1 MRRGLDQPHHD
12 GSELHVSDPHPAL
25 GDTVTVFV
33 RVPDAA
39 RTSSVLLYAVR
50 DGEPEYR
57 EATIDRTG
65 GGEAWW
71 RADIEVHNPVTRYRF
86 LLDAG
91 TPRHRWLTG
100 QGVVTHDPTDWGDF
114 RLSAHDPPPAWAAD
128 AIFYQV
134 FPDRFAASD
143 RDVYLPD
150 WALPAAWD
158 DPVIGDGAD
167 AMHQVYGGDLIGLRT
182 RLDHLERLGVTAIYL
197 TPFFPAESNH
207 RYNASTF
214 DRVDPI
220 LGGDHAMIDLVAAAH
235 ARGMRVIGD
244 LTPNHCGDTHPWF
257 RTAQKDPASV
267 EAGFFTFYDHP
278 DSYLSW
284 LGEPTLPK
292 FDHRDAELRWRL
304 YEGPSSVV
312 ARWLRPPFELDG
324 WRMDVAHMTGRA
336 ARSDRNLEAAQAMRR
351 TLQTVHPD
359 ALLIAEHPF
368 DASDLLQGD
377 AFHGTMNY
385 AGFARPVWAWM
396 AQNRGVE
403 NLGTPGPIPP
413 LTGTAVATTMTDVRA
428 SAPWSATLHAFNQL
442 GSHDTARFRTVAGG
456 VDARSTH
463 LAAVGLLVTSPGM
476 PVVFAGDEVGLV
488 GDDPVTTRQPMP
500 WDSSRWD
507 RPTFEGYRRLLRL
520 RRDHRALRRGGFRW
534 VHVADDVL
542 CFLRETADE
551 RLLVAV
557 SRAAAPAIELPA
569 GVLGSTAADLLGG
582 PDVTAS
588 DGVLTLPDVE
598 GPTVRAWQLG
608 TAVRGD

>member
-1 MRRGLDQPHHD
+1 MRFGLDHPHHD
-12 GSELHVSDPHPAL
+12 GSELYVSDPHPAL

-33 RVPDAA
+33 RVPHAA
-39 RTSSVLLYAVR
+39 GTSNVLLYAVR
-50 DGEPEYR
+50 DGEPEYH
-57 EATIDRTG
+57 ETTVDRGG
-65 GGEAWW
+65 GGETWW

-100 QGVVTHDPTDWGDF
+100 EGVVDHDPTDWGDF

-128 AIFYQV
+128 AVVYQV
-134 FPDRFAASD
+134 FPDRFASSERNVA
-143 RDVYLPD
+143 LPD

-167 AMHQVYGGDLIGLRT
+167 AMHQVYGGDLIGLRE
-182 RLDHLERLGVTAIYL
+182 RLDHLEHLGVTAIYL

-214 DRVDPI
+214 AHVDPV
-220 LGGDHAMIDLVAAAH
+220 LGGDDALADLTAAAH

-257 RTAQKDPASV
+257 RAAQKDPASI

-278 DSYLSW
+278 HSYLSW

-304 YEGPSSVV
+304 YEGPQSVV
-312 ARWLRPPFELDG
+312 AHWLRPPFHLDG

-351 TLQTVHPD
+351 TLQTVNPD

-396 AQNRGVE
+396 ARNRDVE
-403 NLGTPGPIPP
+403 YLGTPGAIPP
-413 LTGTAVATTMTDVRA
+413 VPGATVAATMTTVRA
-428 SAPWSATLHAFNQL
+428 SAPWTATMHAFNQL
-442 GSHDTARFRTVAGG
+442 GSHDTARFRTIAGG
-456 VDARSTH
+456 IEAREAH

-488 GDDPVTTRQPMP
+488 GADPVTTRQPMP
-500 WDSSRWD
+500 WDRSRWD
-507 RPTFEGYRRLLRL
+507 HGTYDGYRRLIRL
-520 RRDHRALRRGGFRW
+520 RHDHVALRRGGFRW
-534 VHVADDVL
+534 AHVGDDVL
-542 CFLRETADE
+542 SFLRETRDE
-551 RLLVAV
+551 RLLVTV
-557 SRAAAPAIELPA
+557 SRAAHEPVDLPA
-569 GVLGSTAADLLGG
+569 AQLGG
-582 PDVTAS
+582 SAEQLLDGPDLASS
-588 DGVLTLPDVE
+588 DGVVRLPGAN
-598 GPTVRAWQLG
+598 GP
-608 TAVRGD
+608 AVHVWRLIPGSAGA